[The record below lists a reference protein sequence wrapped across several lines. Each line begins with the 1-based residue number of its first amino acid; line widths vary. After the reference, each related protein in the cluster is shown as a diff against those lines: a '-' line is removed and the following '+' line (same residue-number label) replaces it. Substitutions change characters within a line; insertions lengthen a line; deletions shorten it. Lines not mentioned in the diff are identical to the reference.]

1 MYKRRTILLVIVVVT
16 WLTVFP
22 VQAFAATNIKAPSNL
37 KANVPNEITINLT
50 WNDNAINEKYY
61 WVFWLVD
68 GVLYEERLPANT
80 KAFSI
85 PQVKAGKT
93 YRITV
98 YAAGD
103 GAQGSQR
110 IFVTAST
117 PMFLRPTHF
126 KGVLTGSKVTVS
138 FKDNSAI
145 EGGYQIIVS
154 NAGKIQALPAQAAGT
169 TIALSKGMN
178 ILTLRAIPS
187 NAIPSNA
194 LPALLTAET
203 KLTFAVN

>member
-1 MYKRRTILLVIVVVT
+1 MHKRRTLLLAIVVSIWVSV
-16 WLTVFP
+16 LP
-22 VQAFAATNIKAPSNL
+22 VQAFALANIKAPTNL
-37 KANVPNEITINLT
+37 KATTPNEITIDLA
-50 WNDNAINEKYY
+50 WSDNADNEKYY

-68 GVLYEERLPANT
+68 GTLFEQKLPANT

-85 PQVKAGKT
+85 PKVKAGKT

-110 IFVTAST
+110 IFATATTPTFLKPTNFKGALSGGKVTAT
-117 PMFLRPTHF
+117 
-126 KGVLTGSKVTVS
+126 

-145 EGGYQIIVS
+145 EGGYQIIVT
-154 NAGKIQALPAQAAGT
+154 NGGKTQALPASATGT
-169 TIALSKGMN
+169 TITLSKGMN
-178 ILTLRAIPS
+178 ILTLKAIPS

-194 LPALLTAET
+194 LPTLLTADT